1 MQAPGHKPW
10 PADCGSLLEGCLE
23 SFPTWQRDVC
33 SPRALRVL
41 LLCGAHHV
49 PVTPSSL
56 SVRRTGGSECPLG
69 DRSSCRV
76 RRSPGPSRRR
86 PPRARVCGP
95 GSRPPPQVGAD
106 AAAATRRTG
115 RGPGADVRAA
125 RSPDSCGSCGSR
137 GPQRALSGRAR
148 QEHGVRGD
156 EARQP
161 DAAAGGELSQ
171 PRTTTPPPAAAARDP
186 SDRRPLPT
194 RDLRPPPRQPVPKKV
209 VDETWLTPVLG
220 SLVRRRRHSSWCGCC
235 LRDTSSPSAILY
247 RFKINSPLTSNA
259 AAALSTSREPVG
271 RRTGPSAAL
280 SWLLPESSLVP
291 PIRAR
296 APPLPCRPAA
306 QFSWPFTSGRN

>member
-86 PPRARVCGP
+86 LPRARVCGP

-125 RSPDSCGSCGSR
+125 RSPDSCGSR

-148 QEHGVRGD
+148 QEHGVRG
-156 EARQP
+156 
-161 DAAAGGELSQ
+161 
-171 PRTTTPPPAAAARDP
+171 
-186 SDRRPLPT
+186 
-194 RDLRPPPRQPVPKKV
+194 
-209 VDETWLTPVLG
+209 
-220 SLVRRRRHSSWCGCC
+220 
-235 LRDTSSPSAILY
+235 
-247 RFKINSPLTSNA
+247 
-259 AAALSTSREPVG
+259 G
-271 RRTGPSAAL
+271 RGPSARRGGRK
-280 SWLLPESSLVP
+280 
-291 PIRAR
+291 RAE
-296 APPLPCRPAA
+296 PAA
-306 QFSWPFTSGRN
+306 DDDPAACGRCPRSE